1 MAVVIR
7 LQRTGKR
14 TQPQYRIVAAEK
26 RSAVGSQAKEV
37 LGTFNPCVKE
47 SEQIK
52 LDLERVNHWV
62 KIGAIPSKTVASLIK
77 KASK

>member
-14 TQPQYRIVAAEK
+14 TQPQYRVVAAEK
-26 RSAVGSQAKEV
+26 RNAVGSQAKEV
-37 LGTFNPCVKE
+37 LGTFNPCVKDN
-47 SEQIK
+47 EQIK
-52 LDLERVNHWV
+52 LNMERVSHWI
-62 KIGAIPSKTVASLIK
+62 KTGAVPSKTVASIIK

>member
-14 TQPQYRIVAAEK
+14 AQPQYRIIAAEK

-37 LGTFNPCVKE
+37 LGTFNPCVKDN
-47 SEQIK
+47 EQIK
-52 LDLERVNHWV
+52 LNMDRVNHWI
-62 KIGAIPSKTVASLIK
+62 KTGAVPSKTVASIIK

>member
-14 TQPQYRIVAAEK
+14 TQPQYRVIVAEK
-26 RSAVGSQAKEV
+26 RSAVGAQAKEV
-37 LGTFNPCVKE
+37 LGTFNPCLKE
-47 SEQIK
+47 NEQLHIDMEK
-52 LDLERVNHWV
+52 VNKWV
-62 KIGAIPSKTVASLIK
+62 KVGALPSKTVAALIK

>member
-14 TQPQYRIVAAEK
+14 SQPQYRVIAAEK

-37 LGTFNPCVKE
+37 LGTYNPCVKE
-47 SEQIK
+47 NEQVK
-52 LDLERVNHWV
+52 LDLERVNHWIKV
-62 KIGAIPSKTVASLIK
+62 GATPSRTVASLIK

>member
-1 MAVVIR
+1 MSVVIR

-14 TQPQYRIVAAEK
+14 TQPQYRVVAAEK

-37 LGTFNPCVKE
+37 LGTYNPCVKE
-47 SEQIK
+47 SEQLT

-62 KIGAIPSKTVASLIK
+62 KVGAIPSKTVASLIK
-77 KASK
+77 KAIK

>member
-1 MAVVIR
+1 MSVVIR

-14 TQPQYRIVAAEK
+14 TQPQYRIVVAEK

-37 LGTFNPCVKE
+37 LGTFNPCLKE
-47 SEQIK
+47 NEQIK
-52 LDLERVNHWV
+52 LDNERLNHWV
-62 KIGAIPSKTVASLIK
+62 KVGAVPSKTMASLIK

>member
-1 MAVVIR
+1 MSVVIR

-14 TQPQYRIVAAEK
+14 SQPQYRIVVAEK

-37 LGTFNPCVKE
+37 LGTFNPCLKE
-47 SEQIK
+47 NEQIK
-52 LDLERVNHWV
+52 LDTERLNHWV
-62 KIGAIPSKTVASLIK
+62 QVGAVPSKTMASLIK

>member
-1 MAVVIR
+1 MAVVLR
-7 LQRTGKR
+7 LQRTGNR
-14 TQPQYRIVAAEK
+14 THPQYRVVAAEK

-52 LDLERVNHWV
+52 FDLERVNHWV
-62 KIGAIPSKTVASLIK
+62 KVGAIPSKTVASLIK

>member
-14 TQPQYRIVAAEK
+14 TQPQYRVIAAEK

-37 LGTFNPCVKE
+37 LGTFNPCVKDN
-47 SEQIK
+47 EQIK
-52 LDLERVNHWV
+52 LNMERVNHWI
-62 KIGAIPSKTVASLIK
+62 KTGAVPSRTVASIIK

>member
-14 TQPQYRIVAAEK
+14 AQPQYRIIAAEK

-37 LGTFNPCVKE
+37 LGTFNPCMKDN
-47 SEQIK
+47 EQVTLN
-52 LDLERVNHWV
+52 LDRVNHWI
-62 KIGAIPSKTVASLIK
+62 KAGAVPSKTVATLIK
-77 KASK
+77 KAGK

>member
-1 MAVVIR
+1 MSVVIR

-14 TQPQYRIVAAEK
+14 TQPQYRVVAAEK

-37 LGTFNPCVKE
+37 LGTYNPCVKE
-47 SEQIK
+47 SEQLT

-62 KIGAIPSKTVASLIK
+62 KVGAIPSKTVASLIK

>member
-14 TQPQYRIVAAEK
+14 TQPQYRVIAADK

-37 LGTFNPCVKE
+37 LGTFNPCLKE
-47 SEQIK
+47 TEQIK
-52 LDLERVNHWV
+52 LNLERVNYWIKV
-62 KIGAIPSKTVASLIK
+62 GAVPSQTVSSLIK
-77 KASK
+77 KAGK